1 MLTAFS
7 AHSWQDKQELQ
18 KIEHVTEILSISDLA
33 LSLQYLQA

>member
-7 AHSWQDKQELQ
+7 AHRQDKQELQ